1 MDSDPDFD
9 VSSDG
14 SLASADSSSDSS
26 QGGANN
32 DDEEYEAERAA
43 EFDEDIRRLSR
54 NLIFVHLENQ
64 LVQQG
69 QGRRQASQTCG
80 QLMRSLAELP
90 LANIRNRLEPRLSA
104 QSRGILNAQLNMLHR
119 HWRQD
124 RLQNDRRFVEVMG
137 GQDDPNRSRLEQYFN
152 MLLHNDSLTSGLS
165 GEASRMVQ
173 AAISRYT
180 RTFMYLRFFEFSL
193 RTLSTN
199 GRRSFLE
206 WITTCRL
213 RDRHA
218 RESQLM

>member
-1 MDSDPDFD
+1 MMRNMKRSVQLNLMRILGDSPGISFLYIWKISWCSK
-9 VSSDG
+9 VK
-14 SLASADSSSDSS
+14 
-26 QGGANN
+26 
-32 DDEEYEAERAA
+32 AE
-43 EFDEDIRRLSR
+43 DKLRRP
-54 NLIFVHLENQ
+54 
-64 LVQQG
+64 
-69 QGRRQASQTCG
+69 AG

-90 LANIRNRLEPRLSA
+90 LATIRIRLEPRLST

-124 RLQNDRRFVEVMG
+124 LLQNDRRFVEVMG
-137 GQDDPNRSRLEQYFN
+137 GQDDPNRSSLEQYFN

-180 RTFMYLRFFEFSL
+180 RSFMCLRFSEFSL